1 MLSVLEEL
9 MENITYS
16 DLSDLLSC
24 YLNKST
30 LQRLGYFIDG
40 FQDDADGLVKLL
52 TEYFKTTKYYPVLLN
67 PSSKKS
73 AGAVTN
79 FWKVDVNIKLES
91 DI

>member
-1 MLSVLEEL
+1 M
-9 MENITYS
+9 
-16 DLSDLLSC
+16 
-24 YLNKST
+24 
-30 LQRLGYFIDG
+30 GYFIDG
-40 FQDDADGLVKLL
+40 FENDNEELIQVL
-52 TEYFKTTKYYPVLLN
+52 TEYFKTVKYYPVLLN